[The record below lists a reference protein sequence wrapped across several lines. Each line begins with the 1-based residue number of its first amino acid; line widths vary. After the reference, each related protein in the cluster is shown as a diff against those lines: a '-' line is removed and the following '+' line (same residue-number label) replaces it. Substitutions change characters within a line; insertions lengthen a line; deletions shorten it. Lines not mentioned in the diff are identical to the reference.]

1 MKLKDFFQNRKLKNK
16 GIAAME
22 LAFFLPIAYVLFH
35 MILDITTLYRYND
48 KMQAVT
54 GLAAEMT
61 LATIGKHKQI
71 SFSDMK
77 NIAASTFNSF
87 DNNLSDKFNCDIYI
101 SWEFVRKQDG
111 LKTKYIY
118 TKTKSGEIEAKND
131 KNFYLSDIK
140 DYFAD
145 SQNYLNV
152 SQSQMM
158 VVITVG
164 ITKINQ
170 ETTWYGISEFSYNL
184 AKNSMPSKFYAQ
196 ATIFPQHVLQ
206 FPDEIEE

>member
-1 MKLKDFFQNRKLKNK
+1 MKLKDFFRNRKLKSK

-22 LAFFLPIAYVLFH
+22 LAFFIPIAYVLFH

-54 GLAAEMT
+54 GLATEMT

-71 SFSDMK
+71 SYSDMK
-77 NIAASTFNSF
+77 KIAASAFNSF

-101 SWEFVRKQDG
+101 SWEFVRKNDN

-118 TKTKSGEIEAKND
+118 TKTKSGEIKEKD
-131 KNFYLSDIK
+131 DRNFYLSDVK
-140 DYFAD
+140 NYFAEET
-145 SQNYLNV
+145 NYLNA
-152 SQSQMM
+152 SQSQMI

-184 AKNSMPSKFYAQ
+184 AKSSMPSKFYAQ

-206 FPDEIEE
+206 FPDKIEN